1 LLGDATIDGIN
12 IENYYI
18 DLAIATSSL
27 GVFVYPYCT
36 PDEPKTRNV
45 VYKNIN
51 ASIWYPDSSMQLIN
65 PLAAGELTPNMI
77 STFEFSNIYYHD
89 IYGSSLWG
97 LYIACGPQSIFY
109 FHDSLYSNTFFNI
122 NMITP
127 RYCAQITLENITFEN
142 THGIFSPLVFFEANQ
157 NLVLRNI
164 KLKNITGS
172 NSPVLPIIQL
182 GDFSFTSVEISGLFV
197 EN

>member
-97 LYIACGPQSIFY
+97 LYIA
-109 FHDSLYSNTFFNI
+109 
-122 NMITP
+122 
-127 RYCAQITLENITFEN
+127 
-142 THGIFSPLVFFEANQ
+142 
-157 NLVLRNI
+157 
-164 KLKNITGS
+164 
-172 NSPVLPIIQL
+172 
-182 GDFSFTSVEISGLFV
+182 
-197 EN
+197 